1 MKKQIKIY
9 LRFYLIRYLFSNEI
23 LDFFIYNI
31 SDHFLN
37 YYMELV
43 MHIFFYVCGHE
54 YFLRNEVQVIIVIA
68 NICFLNYSCFL
79 FNKLFFS

>member
-43 MHIFFYVCGHE
+43 MHIFV
-54 YFLRNEVQVIIVIA
+54 LR
-68 NICFLNYSCFL
+68 LWP
-79 FNKLFFS
+79 